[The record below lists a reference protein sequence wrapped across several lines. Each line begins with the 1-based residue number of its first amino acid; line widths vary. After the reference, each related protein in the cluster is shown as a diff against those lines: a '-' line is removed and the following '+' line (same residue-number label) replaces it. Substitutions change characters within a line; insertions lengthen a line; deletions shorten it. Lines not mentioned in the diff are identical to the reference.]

1 LGFGLYRAKLF
12 YFSGKADVLSALF
25 VVKKIRDYCFFVVL
39 GLSAVKKVNGK
50 IRSAIKDKYFFIRA
64 PFRDI

>member
-1 LGFGLYRAKLF
+1 
-12 YFSGKADVLSALF
+12 
-25 VVKKIRDYCFFVVL
+25 VKKIRDYCFFVVL